1 MGCASREVKI
11 PAVLSEAEQARI
23 TTIGVVSARFPP
35 EVKLILPAKGALE
48 GAGEGAKAGAAIGAA
63 PGLEI
68 TAHGDASGA
77 RIGIPLAAAGAVV
90 GAIMG
95 TFYGVFAAEP
105 AATIEEAETT
115 LENAIVELKI
125 REKLQQSLLQE
136 AREKTDYSFL
146 RITELGPTASDE
158 NVVYSHQGLGAIEA
172 ILETSVLSFGL
183 TATSMG
189 PNPQLAVF
197 MMVRVRLIALDDDAE
212 FYDEMLSFQTDS
224 YEYTHWCDDDG
235 QRFLAGIEE
244 GYQKLSHQ
252 IVYELFLRH

>member
-1 MGCASREVKI
+1 MGCASREVNI

-63 PGLEI
+63 PSL
-68 TAHGDASGA
+68 
-77 RIGIPLAAAGAVV
+77 GILAAAGAVV

-105 AATIEEAETT
+105 AVTIEEAETT

-125 REKLQQSLLQE
+125 RERLQQSLLQE

-197 MMVRVRLIALDDDAE
+197 MMVRVRLIALDDDSE
-212 FYDEMLSFQTDS
+212 FYDEMLGFQTDS